1 MEAVRGHSP
10 GDRHVVGLWC
20 IPRCGQKGGELT
32 CSSLTYASVGN
43 GFPPLAKR
51 LVEQIQV
58 LECVEQAIGMQG
70 VLDPEP
76 HPQHHVI
83 LPGLEVARAKR
94 KAVEDVWTWT
104 MCFTMCIAVVGKKHP
119 DMMPEMLAYILPIL
133 WAHQEWEEPT
143 WHGYNVPF
151 RQQVAISRNMA

>member
-1 MEAVRGHSP
+1 M
-10 GDRHVVGLWC
+10 WTW
-20 IPRCGQKGGELT
+20 Q
-32 CSSLTYASVGN
+32 SSE
-43 GFPPLAKR
+43 
-51 LVEQIQV
+51 EQPSD
-58 LECVEQAIGMQG
+58 MQG

-119 DMMPEMLAYILPIL
+119 DMVPEMLAYMLHIL
-133 WAHQEWEEPT
+133 WAHREYEEPT

-151 RQQVAISRNMA
+151 LKATGGHLKKHGLSPAGSTTVQSVLCGRGVMSIEPLADGRSCHEAS